1 MSAFNQITN
10 EQIAT
15 LIGQN
20 DMLISLLK
28 QKVSIDLTSESSFE
42 SVSNDSS
49 DETYMEPENET
60 ISVTTPESDTISE
73 EEINSDSGSDSDS
86 YYLCKESG
94 KLNSQ
99 KTVRKHRNY
108 ILCEESGKPIPN
120 KTVRKL
126 NKFAV
131 GGKSSYSSQEIS
143 QMDDFI
149 LTREFM
155 RITGYDKL
163 NCKHCKHPTSLENW
177 IVSIRKRCLK
187 KDGLSVKTKIP
198 KTCDQQQAVNIMRN
212 PVNNKVYP
220 IMRASTLNWEDY
232 TIKAAA
238 MNRKAILFNEIGL
251 QIKPYKYKV
260 FN

>member
-20 DMLISLLK
+20 EMLISLLK
-28 QKVSIDLTSESSFE
+28 QKVSNDSSSEASFE
-42 SVSNDSS
+42 SVSNDTS
-49 DETYMEPENET
+49 DESYVESDIETISKSETSSEAET
-60 ISVTTPESDTISE
+60 ISVSETTSE
-73 EEINSDSGSDSDS
+73 SDSDS
-86 YYLCKESG
+86 YS
-94 KLNSQ
+94 
-99 KTVRKHRNY
+99 
-108 ILCEESGKPIPN
+108 LCEESGKPIPQ

-131 GGKSSYSSQEIS
+131 GGKSSYNPQEVG

-155 RITGYDKL
+155 RITGYDRL
-163 NCKHCKHPTSLENW
+163 NCKHCKHPTTLENW

-187 KDGLSVKTKIP
+187 KNGLSVKTKIP
-198 KTCDQQQAVNIMRN
+198 KTCDQQQAVNMMRN

-220 IMRASTLNWEDY
+220 IMRASTLYWEDY
-232 TIKAAA
+232 TTKAAA

>member
-15 LIGQN
+15 LISQN
-20 DMLISLLK
+20 QKLISLL
-28 QKVSIDLTSESSFE
+28 QQN
-42 SVSNDSS
+42 VSNDSS
-49 DETYMEPENET
+49 SEVSFESILNDTSDESYVESDIET
-60 ISVTTPESDTISE
+60 ISESTSEGETISE
-73 EEINSDSGSDSDS
+73 LDSDS
-86 YYLCKESG
+86 YS
-94 KLNSQ
+94 
-99 KTVRKHRNY
+99 
-108 ILCEESGKPIPN
+108 LCEESGKPIPQ

-126 NKFAV
+126 MKFAV
-131 GGKSSYSSQEIS
+131 GGKSSYTPQEVY
-143 QMDDFI
+143 QMDDFT

-198 KTCDQQQAVNIMRN
+198 KTCDQQQAVNTMRN

-220 IMRASTLNWEDY
+220 IMRASTLYWEDY
-232 TIKAAA
+232 TTKAAA

>member
-20 DMLISLLK
+20 EMLISLLK
-28 QKVSIDLTSESSFE
+28 QKVSNDLSSESSLE
-42 SVSNDSS
+42 SVSNDTS
-49 DETYMEPENET
+49 DETYLETTSESTTESET
-60 ISVTTPESDTISE
+60 ISE
-73 EEINSDSGSDSDS
+73 SDSDS
-86 YYLCKESG
+86 YSLCEETCKPIP
-94 KLNSQ
+94 Q
-99 KTVRKHRNY
+99 KTVRN
-108 ILCEESGKPIPN
+108 
-120 KTVRKL
+120 L
-126 NKFAV
+126 NKFAI
-131 GGKSSYSSQEIS
+131 GGKSSYSPQEVD

-187 KDGLSVKTKIP
+187 KDGLSIKTKIP
-198 KTCDQQQAVNIMRN
+198 KTCDQQQSVNMMRN

-220 IMRASTLNWEDY
+220 IMRASTLYWEDY
-232 TIKAAA
+232 TTKAAA

-251 QIKPYKYKV
+251 EIKPYKYKV

>member
-15 LIGQN
+15 IIGQN
-20 DMLISLLK
+20 EELINLLK
-28 QKVSIDLTSESSFE
+28 QRF
-42 SVSNDSS
+42 SNDSS
-49 DETYMEPENET
+49 SEVSFETVSNDTSDGSYLETTSDSET
-60 ISVTTPESDTISE
+60 ISEAETISE
-73 EEINSDSGSDSDS
+73 SDSDS
-86 YYLCKESG
+86 YS
-94 KLNSQ
+94 
-99 KTVRKHRNY
+99 
-108 ILCEESGKPIPN
+108 LCEESGKPIPQ

-126 NKFAV
+126 MKFAV
-131 GGKSSYSSQEIS
+131 GGKSSYTPQEVR
-143 QMDDFI
+143 QMDDFT

-163 NCKHCKHPTSLENW
+163 NCKHCKHPTYLENW

-198 KTCDQQQAVNIMRN
+198 KTCDQQQAVNTMRN

-220 IMRASTLNWEDY
+220 IMRASTLYWEDY
-232 TIKAAA
+232 TTKAAA